1 MEDVKRKK
9 EMEMLEERQFWAEIE
24 HEERERKAVIESER
38 RRMLL
43 EHARRLEGF
52 MPYEVLTEEDKEI
65 LAQDNL
71 TRLYKKKP
79 DFVWI
84 EKRERFCAFNWITRK
99 CFKSTITL

>member
-1 MEDVKRKK
+1 MDLWKDAKILMEDVKRKK

-38 RRMLL
+38 RRMLM

-65 LAQDNL
+65 LAQENL
-71 TRLYKKKP
+71 TRLYRKKP

-84 EKRERFCAFNWITRK
+84 CAFNRK
-99 CFKSTITL
+99 ISKVF